1 MTEPH
6 PIADDVEFAALANR
20 YRGELQAHCRKMMGS
35 HHDSEDLVQE
45 TFLRAWR
52 ARAGFRG
59 ESSVRAW
66 LYRIATNACL
76 DALDRRVP
84 VAEHPERDRQTLEGV
99 PAPDPEP
106 HAAVVSS
113 EAVEL
118 TFMLAIRYLPP
129 KERATL
135 ILRGLVG
142 LSAKDTASLLD
153 GSVVSVNSALQRARR
168 RMKNRLPEGRLE
180 WTLGSKPSERERA
193 LLRRYLEAIERADA
207 EAFVEALGEALS
219 SPSRASRRE
228 RKLPRSAHDERCAV
242 RPQLT
247 IALTE

>member
-1 MTEPH
+1 MTDPH
-6 PIADDVEFAALANR
+6 LLADDVEFAALAER

-35 HHDSEDLVQE
+35 HEDSEDLVQE

-52 ARAGFRG
+52 GRAGFRG

-76 DALDRRVP
+76 DALERRVP
-84 VAEHPERDRQTLEGV
+84 VAEQSEQDRNPLERLE
-99 PAPDPEP
+99 APDAEP
-106 HAAVVSS
+106 HAAVVSN

-118 TFMLAIRYLPP
+118 TFMLAIRHLPP

-153 GSVVSVNSALQRARR
+153 GSVMSVNSALQRARR
-168 RMKNRLPEGRLE
+168 TIKSRLGEARLE
-180 WTLGSKPSERERA
+180 WTVGSEPSERERA

-207 EAFVEALGEALS
+207 DAFVEALGGSTVLAL
-219 SPSRASRRE
+219 PRRE
-228 RKLPRSAHDERCAV
+228 ARDRSSAGAPERA
-242 RPQLT
+242 R
-247 IALTE
+247 

>member
-1 MTEPH
+1 MTERH
-6 PIADDVEFAALANR
+6 PIGDDVDFAALADR

-76 DALDRRVP
+76 DALERRVP
-84 VAEHPERDRQTLEGV
+84 VAAQPEHDLKPLDRV
-99 PAPDPEP
+99 PAPDAEP
-106 HAAVVSS
+106 HAAVVSN

-118 TFMLAIRYLPP
+118 TFLLAVRHLAP
-129 KERATL
+129 KERAAL
-135 ILRGLVG
+135 ILRGLLG

-153 GSVVSVNSALQRARR
+153 GSVASVNSALQRARR
-168 RMKNRLPEGRLE
+168 TIRSRLPEGRLE
-180 WTLGSKPSERERA
+180 WTRGSEPSERERA
-193 LLRRYLEAIERADA
+193 LLRRYVEAIERADA
-207 EAFVEALGEALS
+207 EAFVEALGGSTVLTV
-219 SPSRASRRE
+219 PRRHA
-228 RKLPRSAHDERCAV
+228 RNRSAAERA
-242 RPQLT
+242 R
-247 IALTE
+247 

>member
-6 PIADDVEFAALANR
+6 LIADDVEFSALADR

-76 DALDRRVP
+76 DALARRVP
-84 VAEHPERDRQTLEGV
+84 VVEQPEREGQPLERI

-106 HAAVVSS
+106 HAAVVSN
-113 EAVEL
+113 EAVEH
-118 TFMLAIRYLPP
+118 TFLVAIRHLPP
-129 KERATL
+129 KERAAL
-135 ILRGLVG
+135 ILRGLIG
-142 LSAKDTASLLD
+142 LSAKDTASLLE
-153 GSVVSVNSALQRARR
+153 GSVASVNSALQRARR
-168 RMKNRLPEGRLE
+168 RLENRLPEGRLE
-180 WTLGSKPSERERA
+180 WTHGSEPSERERA
-193 LLRRYLEAIERADA
+193 LLRRYLVAIERADA
-207 EAFVEALGEALS
+207 EAFVEALGA
-219 SPSRASRRE
+219 PRE
-228 RKLPRSAHDERCAV
+228 RRAV
-242 RPQLT
+242 RPQPR
-247 IALTE
+247 IAITA

>member
-1 MTEPH
+1 MTEPDL
-6 PIADDVEFAALANR
+6 IADEVEFAALSDR
-20 YRGELQAHCRKMMGS
+20 YRGELEAHCRKMMGS

-76 DALDRRVP
+76 DALARRVP
-84 VAEHPERDRQTLEGV
+84 VVEQPEREGQPLERI

-106 HAAVVSS
+106 HAAVVSN

-118 TFMLAIRYLPP
+118 TFLFAIRHLPP

-135 ILRGLVG
+135 ILRGLIG
-142 LSAKDTASLLD
+142 LSAKDTASLLE
-153 GSVVSVNSALQRARR
+153 GSVASVNSALQRARR
-168 RMKNRLPEGRLE
+168 TLKSRLPEGRLE
-180 WTLGSKPSERERA
+180 WTLGSEPSEQERG
-193 LLRRYLEAIERADA
+193 LLQRYLEAIERADV
-207 EAFVEALGEALS
+207 EAFVEALGA
-219 SPSRASRRE
+219 PRE
-228 RKLPRSAHDERCAV
+228 RRAV
-242 RPQLT
+242 RHQLT
-247 IALTE
+247 IAVTE